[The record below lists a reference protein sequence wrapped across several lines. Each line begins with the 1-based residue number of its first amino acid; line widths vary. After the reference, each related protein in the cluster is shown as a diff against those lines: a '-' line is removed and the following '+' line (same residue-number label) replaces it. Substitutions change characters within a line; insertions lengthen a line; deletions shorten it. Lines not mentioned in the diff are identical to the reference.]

1 MESERDLA
9 QTASLVNESRRRRE
23 DISRDRFAK
32 LWVLESAA
40 SMWDEMASEV
50 GHSDVELPL
59 RNRFFLD
66 RLDYFL
72 ANDQVTS
79 FVNFG
84 AGFTS
89 YPFLT
94 ARACPSAEIDLPH
107 VIRFKRNQVAK
118 WQEGGQLP
126 NREVSFLDADLTD
139 VSRVKE
145 LLDGLR
151 SWLQGWATFVLME
164 GLTYYLPIEA
174 RRRLFAGI
182 SSIQTAG
189 SILAFD
195 FLDER
200 SLNDPITLRWRRYL
214 TRKEWHD
221 ENAYSPIEPA
231 EVALFDGYEMLELA
245 NAQILT
251 GLLETDDRA
260 GGRLEVLPEFYT
272 VLRRTG

>member
-9 QTASLVNESRRRRE
+9 ETASLVNESRRRRE
-23 DISRDRFAK
+23 DVSRDRFAK

-40 SMWDEMASEV
+40 SMWDEMAREV

-59 RNRFFLD
+59 WNRFFLD

-94 ARACPSAEIDLPH
+94 GRACPSAEIDLPH
-107 VIRFKRNQVAK
+107 VIRFKRDQVAQ
-118 WQEGGQLP
+118 WQNGGQLP
-126 NREVSFLDADLTD
+126 NREVSFHAADFTD
-139 VSRVKE
+139 RSRVKE
-145 LLDGLR
+145 LVDGLR
-151 SWLQGWATFVLME
+151 SWLQGCATFVLME

-174 RRRLFAGI
+174 RRRLFEGI
-182 SSIQTAG
+182 SSIQTEG

-195 FLDER
+195 FWDER
-200 SLNDPITLRWRRYL
+200 SLNDPITLRWRQYL
-214 TRKEWHD
+214 ACKGWHD
-221 ENAYSPIEPA
+221 ENAYSPIELA
-231 EVALFDGYEMLELA
+231 EVASFDGYELLELA
-245 NAQILT
+245 NAQILA
-251 GLLETDDRA
+251 GVLETHGPA
-260 GGRLEVLPEFYT
+260 GGPLKVLPEFYA
-272 VLRRTG
+272 VLRRAG